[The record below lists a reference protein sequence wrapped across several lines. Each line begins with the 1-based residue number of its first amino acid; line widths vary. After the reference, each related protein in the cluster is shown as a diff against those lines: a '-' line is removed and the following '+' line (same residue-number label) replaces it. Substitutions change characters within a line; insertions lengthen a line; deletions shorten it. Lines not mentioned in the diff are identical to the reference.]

1 MNQLEKVSVLLR
13 NADAPR
19 YIVDRIEGIEC
30 KLVEFCTDIEDLIT
44 EDDFL
49 IRTSSASLL
58 RADDCHDPD
67 GQTASRLKDEQI

>member
-1 MNQLEKVSVLLR
+1 MNTVDRFNEVCEAMNQLDKISVLLR

-44 EDDFL
+44 EDDL
-49 IRTSSASLL
+49 N
-58 RADDCHDPD
+58 D
-67 GQTASRLKDEQI
+67 

>member
-1 MNQLEKVSVLLR
+1 VNSVDRFNEVCEAMNQLDKISVLLR

-44 EDDFL
+44 EDDFN
-49 IRTSSASLL
+49 
-58 RADDCHDPD
+58 D
-67 GQTASRLKDEQI
+67 

>member
-1 MNQLEKVSVLLR
+1 MNTVDRFNEVCEAMNQLDKISVLLR

-44 EDDFL
+44 EEDF
-49 IRTSSASLL
+49 
-58 RADDCHDPD
+58 
-67 GQTASRLKDEQI
+67 

>member
-1 MNQLEKVSVLLR
+1 MNSVDRFNEVSEAMNQLDKISVLLR

-44 EDDFL
+44 EDDFN
-49 IRTSSASLL
+49 
-58 RADDCHDPD
+58 
-67 GQTASRLKDEQI
+67 E

>member
-1 MNQLEKVSVLLR
+1 MNHADQFNEVCEAMNQLDKISVLLR

-44 EDDFL
+44 EDDF
-49 IRTSSASLL
+49 
-58 RADDCHDPD
+58 
-67 GQTASRLKDEQI
+67 

>member
-1 MNQLEKVSVLLR
+1 MNSVDRFNEVCEAMNQLDKISVLLR

-44 EDDFL
+44 EDDFN
-49 IRTSSASLL
+49 
-58 RADDCHDPD
+58 
-67 GQTASRLKDEQI
+67 E

>member
-1 MNQLEKVSVLLR
+1 MNTVDRFNEVCEAMNQLDKISVLLR

-44 EDDFL
+44 EDNFND
-49 IRTSSASLL
+49 
-58 RADDCHDPD
+58 
-67 GQTASRLKDEQI
+67 

>member
-1 MNQLEKVSVLLR
+1 MNHVNQFNEVCEAMNQLDKISVLLR

-44 EDDFL
+44 EDDFN
-49 IRTSSASLL
+49 
-58 RADDCHDPD
+58 D
-67 GQTASRLKDEQI
+67 

>member
-1 MNQLEKVSVLLR
+1 MNHADQFNEVCEAMDQLDKISVLLR

-44 EDDFL
+44 EDDFN
-49 IRTSSASLL
+49 
-58 RADDCHDPD
+58 D
-67 GQTASRLKDEQI
+67 